1 MRSVW
6 PLIIAASSEAME
18 GAGEVGGYCAGQVPR
33 LDAPAERL
41 RPPDLL
47 EVLLGVAFLRARAPG
62 QAGRD
67 GVDRD
72 AAGPEFHRQ
81 GAGEA
86 HHGALAG
93 DVGDEP
99 GARRLPHR
107 VGGHVDDAAEAAVGH
122 AGRERGA
129 QLEGGLDVDRLNPP
143 PGLQVE
149 LAERAEEH
157 QPRAVDQH
165 VASPEA
171 AGDLADQQRDTAGR
185 AEVALHREHL
195 FRARGAPAPVPSGP
209 APFMSLIAV
218 TVSSAGCRSPS
229 ASTCPDLA
237 SRSAMA

>member
-18 GAGEVGGYCAGQVPR
+18 GAGEVGGHCAGQVTR
-33 LDAPAERL
+33 LDAPADRL
-41 RPPDLL
+41 PPPDLL

-67 GVDRD
+67 RVDRD
-72 AAGPEFHRQ
+72 TAGPEFHRQ
-81 GAGEA
+81 RAGESD
-86 HHGALAG
+86 HRALAG

-107 VGGHVDDAAEAAVGH
+107 VGGHVDDAAEATIGH
-122 AGRERGA
+122 AGHERGA
-129 QLEGGLDVDRLNPP
+129 QLEGGLDVDRLDPP

-171 AGDLADQQRDTAGR
+171 AGDLAD
-185 AEVALHREHL
+185 
-195 FRARGAPAPVPSGP
+195 
-209 APFMSLIAV
+209 
-218 TVSSAGCRSPS
+218 
-229 ASTCPDLA
+229 
-237 SRSAMA
+237 